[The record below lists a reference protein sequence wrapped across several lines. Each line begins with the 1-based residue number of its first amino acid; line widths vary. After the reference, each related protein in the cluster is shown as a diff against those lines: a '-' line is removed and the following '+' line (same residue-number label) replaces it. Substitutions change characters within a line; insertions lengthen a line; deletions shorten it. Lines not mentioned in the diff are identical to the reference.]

1 MLQQTASWHVLYTCP
16 HMEKKISKDL
26 DYFAIPNYLPLN
38 KVQRQWSDRK
48 KIVELPL
55 FPNYV
60 FVQLPVKSLY
70 TALQIP
76 GVVKYVSFNG
86 KPAAVPA
93 SVITDMQTM
102 VASGKEIVAE
112 ERLFAKGERVMVM
125 SGPLQGIAGIIK
137 EVRGKQRLCLQL
149 ETLQQTLSV
158 EIEGSRVELISP
170 KF

>member
-1 MLQQTASWHVLYTCP
+1 MAPQITSWHVLYTCP

-26 DYFAIPNYLPLN
+26 EYFSIPNYLPLT

-76 GVVKYVSFNG
+76 GVVKYVSFDG
-86 KPAAVPA
+86 KPAVVAA
-93 SVITDMQTM
+93 SVIANMQQM
-102 VASGKEIVAE
+102 VASGKEVMAE
-112 ERLFAKGERVMVM
+112 DRMFARGERVQVLN
-125 SGPLQGIAGIIK
+125 GPLEGITGVVK
-137 EVRGKQRLCLQL
+137 EVRGKQRLFLQL
-149 ETLQQTLSV
+149 ETLQQALSV
-158 EIEGSRVELISP
+158 EIDGSRVELIPSQI
-170 KF
+170 